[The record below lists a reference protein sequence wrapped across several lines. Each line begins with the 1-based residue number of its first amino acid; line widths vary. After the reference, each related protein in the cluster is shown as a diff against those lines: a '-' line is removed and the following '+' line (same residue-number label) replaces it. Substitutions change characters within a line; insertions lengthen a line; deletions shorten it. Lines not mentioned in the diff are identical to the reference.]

1 MLDPIKSK
9 KILETIGAALYHA
22 RTNYSGP
29 EGKKR
34 SLGKKGISLRDLA
47 DASGVKHTQ
56 IQAIEKGQS
65 NATVLTL
72 LAISEVLEVDLCK
85 LLKH

>member
-9 KILETIGAALYHA
+9 KTLEAIGSALYNA
-22 RTNYSGP
+22 RINYSGS

-34 SLGKKGISLRDLA
+34 SLGKTGISLRDLA
-47 DASGVKHTQ
+47 AASGVKHTQ

-72 LAISEVLEVDLCK
+72 LAISEVLEIDLCK
-85 LLKH
+85 LLKP